1 MNMKKIVI
9 LVVIVVVVVGIVAFT
24 VTQSQ
29 RNAVAVQTGPVE
41 SKSLATVVSASG
53 EIKPKTYVNVGA
65 NAQGRIMKLHVKE
78 GEHVKRGQLLAQ
90 LESVQP
96 AADVAA
102 QRAGV
107 NANQTDAVAA
117 DAAMKT
123 NVADWNRANADAAR
137 AKLDYD
143 RAEGLFKAQLIAKSE
158 YDSKKAAFEVAD
170 AQVAQAKARINQAK
184 AQMDSAEGRV

>member
-1 MNMKKIVI
+1 MKKIVI
-9 LVVIVVVVVGIVAFT
+9 IVVIVLAVVGIVAFT

-29 RNAVAVQTGPVE
+29 RNAM
-41 SKSLATVVSASG
+41 
-53 EIKPKTYVNVGA
+53 
-65 NAQGRIMKLHVKE
+65 GRIMKLHVKE

-117 DAAMKT
+117 EAAMKT
-123 NVADWNRANADAAR
+123 NVADLNRAKADDER
-137 AKLDYD
+137 A
-143 RAEGLFKAQLIAKSE
+143 
-158 YDSKKAAFEVAD
+158 
-170 AQVAQAKARINQAK
+170 
-184 AQMDSAEGRV
+184 